1 MQKDIRQF
9 SGYIQTHCTY
19 IRFEKA
25 PHEMSESPKPS
36 IFQFTEISR
45 TLFNTNLG
53 TKVYGEKHIPNRAHC
68 AMYFFCQDDF
78 LIPALTAFEKNLSF
92 FVSFFHEKQTV
103 HAHM

>member
-1 MQKDIRQF
+1 MQKDIL
-9 SGYIQTHCTY
+9 GYIQTHGTY

-25 PHEMSESPKPS
+25 PPHEMSESPKPS
-36 IFQFTEISR
+36 IFQLTEISR

-53 TKVYGEKHIPNRAHC
+53 TKVYGGKHIPNRAHC